1 MSLNRLQDT
10 LNNYQI
16 LCKTCINIRDVE
28 LINFSPLV
36 LDNISYPDSI
46 EVGETTA
53 EQQSI
58 VFEEDLSF
66 LDKQNERELNENKF
80 DDEIEAPIS
89 IGRSKNKFINSG
101 SDVESKK
108 HHKKRSK
115 QKQSHFGYYLLGG
128 LLISIIILTTVL
140 FFDFFNPKTPTPTP
154 TPTPR
159 I

>member
-28 LINFSPLV
+28 LVNFSPLV

-89 IGRSKNKFINSG
+89 IIGRSKNKFINSG

-108 HHKKRSK
+108 HHKKP
-115 QKQSHFGYYLLGG
+115 
-128 LLISIIILTTVL
+128 
-140 FFDFFNPKTPTPTP
+140 FNQCDRLCCYST
-154 TPTPR
+154 
-159 I
+159 